1 MKRPPRSL
9 RSLPPEGAQS
19 VGRGG
24 PSRLTTHKL
33 GTLAIH
39 AGQPPDPA
47 TGAVI
52 TPIYAT
58 STYAQQSPGVHKGLD
73 YGRSHNPTRWA
84 YEKCVAAL
92 ESGTDAFAFSSGMAT
107 TATVLEL
114 LDSGSHVVALD
125 DLYGGTRRLFERV
138 RKRSA
143 GLSFTY
149 LPFTGPQDL
158 ESAVRPDTRMIWVE
172 SPSNPLLKLVDLE
185 AVARFAKSRNLL
197 AVIDNTFASPWC
209 QRPLELGFDV
219 VVHSATKY
227 LNGHSDVISGVCIT
241 ASKALAEKLGFL
253 QNAIGSVPSPFDSF
267 LVTRGLKTLAVRME
281 RHCDNAL
288 AIAERLSKHPKIEA
302 VIYPGLSSHPQHA
315 LARRQMRGFGGMLS
329 IRTRSDL
336 AGTKRF
342 LERCELFALAESLG
356 GVESLIEH
364 PAIMTHAS
372 IPADVRASLG
382 IADNLVRLSVGI
394 EDVDD
399 LAADL
404 DNALRA
410 I

>member
-1 MKRPPRSL
+1 M
-9 RSLPPEGAQS
+9 
-19 VGRGG
+19 
-24 PSRLTTHKL
+24 THKF

-39 AGQPPDPA
+39 AGQSPDPS

-58 STYAQQSPGVHKGLD
+58 STFVQQSPGVHKGLD

-84 YEKCVAAL
+84 YERCVAAL
-92 ESGTDAFAFSSGMAT
+92 ESGTDGFAFASGMST

-114 LDSGSHVVALD
+114 LDSGAHVVALD

-138 RKRSA
+138 RRRSA
-143 GLSFTY
+143 GLRFTY
-149 LPFTGPQDL
+149 IPFAHAEQL
-158 ESAVRPDTRMIWVE
+158 QQALQPDTRMIWVE

-185 AVARFAKSRNLL
+185 AVAAIARARNIIS
-197 AVIDNTFASPWC
+197 VIDNTFASPWV
-209 QRPLELGFDV
+209 QRPLEFGFDV

-227 LNGHSDVISGVCIT
+227 LNGHSDVIGGVCVT
-241 ASKALAEKLGFL
+241 RSKAIAEQIGFL
-253 QNAIGSVPSPFDSF
+253 QNAIGSVPSAFDAF

-281 RHCDNAL
+281 RHCANAML
-288 AIAERLSKHPKIEA
+288 IAERLAKHPKVES
-302 VIYPGLSSHPQHA
+302 VVYPGLASHPQHA
-315 LARRQMRGFGGMLS
+315 LAKRQMRGFGGMVS
-329 IRTRSDL
+329 MRIKGEL
-336 AGTKRF
+336 AEARRF

-372 IPADVRASLG
+372 LPADVRTSLG
-382 IADNLVRLSVGI
+382 ITDNLVRLSVGI

-399 LAADL
+399 LLADL
-404 DNALRA
+404 EHALEA